1 MLAKP
6 NYYVFHIKCIYDNT
20 KSFIFIQLS
29 FEIQQLIW
37 CLRIFFKDLC
47 PWLYI
52 ETYTYSSTG
61 PGITYFCQLWFYYCI
76 HRSSPRWY
84 PYSTFYKKFVRE
96 LTLLSSLRRMSFK
109 TLFVRGLAISPILYR
124 LYKKLQVNLKW
135 NRKVFYTF
143 LIFRL
148 ETWWVVSPLTKYD
161 VMSKAKWLFAH
172 FT

>member
-1 MLAKP
+1 MIIR
-6 NYYVFHIKCIYDNT
+6 N
-20 KSFIFIQLS
+20 LS
-29 FEIQQLIW
+29 FSFNYPLKYNSWFDVWEFFLKICVPDFILKPTRILQLGQELHTFVN
-37 CLRIFFKDLC
+37 CG
-47 PWLYI
+47 YI
-52 ETYTYSSTG
+52 IVSTG
-61 PGITYFCQLWFYYCI
+61 LRLDGIHILLFIKIVQ
-76 HRSSPRWY
+76 
-84 PYSTFYKKFVRE
+84 E

>member
-1 MLAKP
+1 MIIR
-6 NYYVFHIKCIYDNT
+6 N
-20 KSFIFIQLS
+20 LS
-29 FEIQQLIW
+29 FSFNYPLKYNSWFDVWE
-37 CLRIFFKDLC
+37 IFFKDLC
-47 PWLYI
+47 PWFYI

-61 PGITYFCQLWFYYCI
+61 PGIAYFCQMWFYYCI
-76 HRSSPRWY
+76 HRSSPDGIHILL
-84 PYSTFYKKFVRE
+84 FIKIVQE

>member
-1 MLAKP
+1 MSLILYW
-6 NYYVFHIKCIYDNT
+6 NLHVFFNWARNSIL
-20 KSFIFIQLS
+20 LS
-29 FEIQQLIW
+29 NVVL
-37 CLRIFFKDLC
+37 L
-47 PWLYI
+47 LY
-52 ETYTYSSTG
+52 
-61 PGITYFCQLWFYYCI
+61 PPVFAW
-76 HRSSPRWY
+76 WY
-84 PYSTFYKKFVRE
+84 PYSTFYKNRPRTEE

>member
-1 MLAKP
+1 MIIR
-6 NYYVFHIKCIYDNT
+6 N
-20 KSFIFIQLS
+20 LS
-29 FEIQQLIW
+29 FSFNYPLKYNSWFDVWEFFLKICVPDFILKPTRILQLGQ
-37 CLRIFFKDLC
+37 
-47 PWLYI
+47 
-52 ETYTYSSTG
+52 E
-61 PGITYFCQLWFYYCI
+61 YFCQLWFYYCI
-76 HRSSPRWY
+76 HRSSPDGIHILL
-84 PYSTFYKKFVRE
+84 FIKIVQE

-161 VMSKAKWLFAH
+161 VMSKAK
-172 FT
+172 

>member
-6 NYYVFHIKCIYDNT
+6 NNYVFHIKCIYDNT

-47 PWLYI
+47 PWFYI

-76 HRSSPRWY
+76 HRSSPDGIHILL
-84 PYSTFYKKFVRE
+84 FIKIVQE